1 MKICDDTSIIG
12 HLPIEVSRA
21 SKFLM
26 DRDASFTVQLTSTNY
41 QRSLFIQGGL
51 EIPGKVIVTMPLNHL
66 LLEKYKKIIN
76 DRYVGPKNEIKW
88 TILALPD
95 VKPSE
100 RKVQAEKDKVP
111 SRSKKKKIPKKLGQ
125 DIRAFFK
132 SVDMNRDNDDDG
144 DIDIKISRKKASNER
159 IIIIM
164 LQNNIFCD
172 VSCSKT
178 S

>member
-1 MKICDDTSIIG
+1 MKICEDTSIIG

-26 DRDASFTVQLTSTNY
+26 DCDASFTVQLTSTNY
-41 QRSLFIQGGL
+41 QQSLFIQGGL
-51 EIPGKVIVTMPLNHL
+51 EIPGKVIVTMPRTARNHL
-66 LLEKYKKIIN
+66 LLEKYNKIIN

-88 TILALPD
+88 TILALPG

-100 RKVQAEKDKVP
+100 RKVQAEKDKVA

-132 SVDMNRDNDDDG
+132 SVDMNHDNDDDG
-144 DIDIKISRKKASNER
+144 DIDIKISRKKTSNER
-159 IIIIM
+159 IIIY
-164 LQNNIFCD
+164 
-172 VSCSKT
+172 
-178 S
+178 

>member
-1 MKICDDTSIIG
+1 M
-12 HLPIEVSRA
+12 
-21 SKFLM
+21 
-26 DRDASFTVQLTSTNY
+26 
-41 QRSLFIQGGL
+41 
-51 EIPGKVIVTMPLNHL
+51 
-66 LLEKYKKIIN
+66 
-76 DRYVGPKNEIKW
+76 
-88 TILALPD
+88 PD